1 MGLRVT
7 FEKLNANSP
16 ALFGMIFK
24 AKSERAD
31 TTLLLYGFFS
41 EGLPTIIALGLNS
54 FLSLASA
61 RHINAPA
68 PCPK

>member
-1 MGLRVT
+1 MGLRVR

-41 EGLPTIIALGLNS
+41 EGLPIMIPFGVNS
-54 FLSLASA
+54 FLSLARA